1 MLSQYQ
7 NEVIAGI
14 VIFITLI
21 IYIIIKFRTEQVAVI
36 GNESI
41 QPTVQIEEVALEEET
56 AKVDLIGSEEGD
68 FGEEAHEE
76 TTSSQAPRIKT
87 IKKRDIPPHGKI
99 TKNHFTEFSGERI
112 LVAEDNLINQ
122 KVLTGL
128 LAGSGIEVIL
138 ANDGQETLDI
148 LKNDNDFLMIL
159 MDAHMPRVDGFEAT
173 RAIRKEEKYDHILIV
188 ALTGDTAAD
197 DIKKMIDAGMA
208 EQLEKPLRMETLY
221 NIFYAY
227 TGKENSKD
235 NSEYIEVVMTQEL
248 NGNKGLEVCGGDED
262 FYREILSEFVQTY
275 ENSTQVLGELL
286 EKNELQKADKL
297 LLDIIGITANIGAEQ
312 LHTISLSIKDSL
324 GDEEERSYLTLVDEY
339 KIHLENLIKDIKEYI

>member
-1 MLSQYQ
+1 MHNQYQ
-7 NEVIAGI
+7 SEIIAGI

-21 IYIIIKFRTEQVAVI
+21 IYIIIKFRTKQVTVI
-36 GNESI
+36 DNESI
-41 QPTVQIEEVALEEET
+41 QSTVKKEEVALEEET
-56 AKVDLIGSEEGD
+56 AELDLTGSEEGD
-68 FGEEAHEE
+68 FGEEVHEE
-76 TTSSQAPRIKT
+76 TTSSQAPKIKT

-99 TKNHFTEFSGERI
+99 TKNHFAEFSGERI

-138 ANDGQETLDI
+138 ANDGQEALDI
-148 LKNDNDFLMIL
+148 LENDNDFLMIL

-173 RAIRKEEKYDHILIV
+173 RTIRKEEKYDHILIV

-197 DIKKMIDAGMA
+197 DIKKMSDVGMA
-208 EQLEKPLRMETLY
+208 EHLEKPLRMETLY

-248 NGNKGLEVCGGDED
+248 NGDKGLEVCGGDEE

-286 EKNELQKADKL
+286 ENNELQKADKL

-312 LHTISLSIKDSL
+312 LHAISLSIKDSL
-324 GDEEERSYLTLVDEY
+324 RDEEERSYLTLADEY
-339 KIHLENLIKDIKEYI
+339 KMHLENLIKDIKEYM